1 MDEIDQAFFNIVRL
15 GRSRRN
21 RAAAFSME
29 GLTDG
34 GRRVRVNFDYDAD
47 TRTVIAISA
56 WEVR

>member
-1 MDEIDQAFFNIVRL
+1 MGEIEQVFFNIVRI
-15 GRSRRN
+15 GRNRRN
-21 RAAAFSME
+21 RAAAFSVE

-47 TRTVIAISA
+47 TRTAIAISA

>member
-15 GRSRRN
+15 GRNRRN